1 MTSALTVYAGALHRA
16 ARGGDG
22 ALRLVD
28 PAGTLLRHLDTGA
41 WHGEPTAGDSG
52 MLARCTGPTLD
63 VGCGPGRLAAAL
75 ARSGVPALGIDVSAA
90 AVRLARARGAQ
101 AMVQDVFA
109 PLPDDRSWQHA
120 LLADGNIGIGGD
132 PARLLARCRELLD
145 PGGTV
150 LAEVEPP
157 GRPGWRGRVALTDA
171 HRTSEPFPW
180 AVVGL
185 DDLGPLAEQAG
196 LCRAEHWTEEDR
208 WFVSLSR

>member
-28 PAGTLLRHLDTGA
+28 PAGTLLRHVDTGA
-41 WHGEPTAGDSG
+41 WHGDPTSGDSG

-75 ARSGVPALGIDVSAA
+75 ARSGVPALGIDVSPA
-90 AVRLARARGAQ
+90 AVRLARARGAH

-109 PLPDDRSWQHA
+109 PLPDDRRWQHA

-132 PARLLARCRELLD
+132 PARLLARCRELLG

-157 GRPGWRGRVALTDA
+157 GRPGWRGRVALTDTR
-171 HRTSEPFPW
+171 RTSDPFPW

-185 DDLGPLAEQAG
+185 DDLGQLAEQAG
-196 LCRAEHWTEEDR
+196 LCPAEHWTEEDR